1 MKKDLKFLK
10 EKLVEHFDEVFETLL
25 INEIA
30 KYGHFAMFKKGDI
43 LMDIGT
49 KMTHIPLIIKGL
61 VKILREDRHEEEIL
75 LYFLEEGD
83 TCAIS
88 FVNCINQSKS
98 MFRATVE
105 EDVECIMFP
114 VNKIDEWITKYKTW
128 RVFLIDSY
136 HNRLMEMTDAIN
148 SLAFLRLDNRL
159 YKYLLKQVEIKN
171 SEDLYITHQEI
182 ANDLH
187 TSRVGISRLLK
198 TLEHDGKVKLGRH
211 KINVSVSQIL

>member
-1 MKKDLKFLK
+1 MKKNIAFLK
-10 EKLVEHFDEVFETLL
+10 DQLHKHFDDIFETRL

-30 KYGHFAMFKKGDI
+30 NNGQYATFSKGDI
-43 LMDIGT
+43 LVDIGAE
-49 KMTHIPLIIKGL
+49 MTHIPLILKGL
-61 VKILREDRHEEEIL
+61 VKILREDYHEDEIL

-114 VNKIDEWITKYKTW
+114 VSKIEEWITKYKTW
-128 RVFLIDSY
+128 RVFIIDSY
-136 HNRLMEMTDAIN
+136 HNRLIEMTEAIK
-148 SLAFLRLDNRL
+148 SLAFLKLDDRLD
-159 YKYLLKQVEIKN
+159 KYLTKQVEIKK
-171 SEDLYITHQEI
+171 SHDLDITHQEI

-187 TSRVGISRLLK
+187 TSRVVVSRLLK
-198 TLEHDGKVKLGRH
+198 TLEHEGKIKLGRH
-211 KINVSVSQIL
+211 KIHVSD